1 MLRFTFPAR
10 SPVSRR
16 LFSTTRAVDT
26 NIAIAGGGAA
36 GFYTAARLLAKVPD
50 TQIDIFERLPT
61 PHGLVRYGVAP
72 DHPEVK
78 NCMSKFE
85 EVAANKNV
93 RYFGNVKLGRDIQ
106 LDELKNTYDG
116 VVLAYG
122 ASQDKK
128 LGIPGEDGIE
138 GSDGVLAAREFVGWY
153 NGLPEA
159 QGLQPDLNSLET
171 VVVIGHGNVALDCA
185 RILLTDPEVLAQTDI
200 TYNALEA
207 LRKSSVT
214 SVVMVGRRGPL
225 QASFTIKELREM
237 TKIPGLEII
246 TDVPLIKREC
256 EQNKELLAK
265 SRPLKRM
272 MDLLIKHGRTL
283 PSGDQKKT
291 LRLEF
296 LRSPTKVIYNAINSD
311 DGQIE
316 YPQAILLNHNTLEGP
331 AESARAVPTDKTT
344 VVPCCMVLRSIGYA
358 STPVEGAPFD
368 SAKKIVPNI
377 SGRVIDGE
385 DVVPGLYVSGW
396 VKRGPVGVIATTMQ
410 DAYHTADAIVMDINN
425 RNIPDGK
432 CSREQIDAA
441 LEKVKGQR
449 VSNDGW
455 RRLEEYEFA
464 AGKEIG
470 KPREKVT
477 RVEDMLQIIR
487 ENEGK

>member
-36 GFYTAARLLAKVPD
+36 GFYTAARLLAKAPD

-61 PHGLVRYGVAP
+61 PHGTSSLRKWRP
-72 DHPEVK
+72 
-78 NCMSKFE
+78 
-85 EVAANKNV
+85 NKNV

-138 GSDGVLAAREFVGWY
+138 GSDGVLAAREFVGWD
-153 NGLPEA
+153 
-159 QGLQPDLNSLET
+159 LQPDLNSLET

-214 SVVMVGRRGPL
+214 NVVMVGRRGPL

-296 LRSPTKVIYNAINSD
+296 LRSPTKVVYNAINSD

-331 AESARAVPTDKTT
+331 AESARAVPTDRTT

-377 SGRVIDGE
+377 SGRVVDGE

-410 DAYHTADAIVMDINN
+410 DAYHTADTIVMDINN
-425 RNIPDGK
+425 KNIPDGK
-432 CSREQIDAA
+432 CSREQIDAV

-449 VSNDGW
+449 VSNDDW

-487 ENEGK
+487 ENEGKTKKRRTAC